1 MWVKICGINDVKT
14 ADQVAAM
21 GPDAIGLNFYAGT
34 PRVVSLDVAAE
45 IVRRLP
51 AGIEPVGVFVNR
63 DVADIIAICA
73 RCRLRTVQLHGDE
86 TPAQLAELHRR
97 SDGLEIIRVH
107 RLGADGVAP
116 LADDLDKCRILGVR
130 LRACLVDA
138 RVEGVY
144 GGAGRTIAWD
154 AVAQRR
160 RGANWPPLV
169 LAGGL
174 RPDNVA
180 AAIAAVEP
188 WGVDVASGVESA
200 PGVKDLSLVSAFIQS
215 ARSAG
220 RPSEI
225 TWADGI

>member
-14 ADQVAAM
+14 AEQVAALA
-21 GPDAIGLNFYAGT
+21 PDAIGLNFYSGT
-34 PRVVSLDVAAE
+34 PRVVSQDIAAD

-51 AGIEPVGVFVNR
+51 AGVEPVGVFVNH

-86 TPAQLAELHRR
+86 TPAQVAELQRQ
-97 SDGLEIIRVH
+97 SAGLKIIRVH
-107 RLGADGVAP
+107 RLGPDGVAP
-116 LADDLDKCRILGVR
+116 LAEDLDKCRHLGVQFY
-130 LRACLVDA
+130 ACLVDA

-144 GGAGRTIAWD
+144 GGSGRTIAWD
-154 AVAQRR
+154 AIAERR
-160 RGANWPPLV
+160 RGTHWPPLV

-188 WGVDVASGVESA
+188 WGVDVAGGVESA

-215 ARSAG
+215 ARSANDA
-220 RPSEI
+220 SAI